1 MGKTYSATE
10 GQRAR
15 AWQDKNLQKLTNF
28 SVNEAHQQA

>member
-15 AWQDKNLQKLTNF
+15 AWQDENLQKLTTYI
-28 SVNEAHQQA
+28 VNEAHQQA